1 MSGSTGRISVVTGGV
16 SGIGAIDRGERDAS
30 SLSANA
36 VLRRL
41 VDPIEIAR
49 VVAFL
54 ASDGASAMTG
64 ANVPV
69 DCGWLAGTSWSTY
82 GGLREA
88 SG

>member
-1 MSGSTGRISVVTGGV
+1 
-16 SGIGAIDRGERDAS
+16 
-30 SLSANA
+30 
-36 VLRRL
+36 
-41 VDPIEIAR
+41 VDPAEIAR

-54 ASDGASAMTG
+54 VSDAASAMTG

-88 SG
+88 NG